1 MQRKTDLKKRD
12 DAVSPVIGVML
23 MLVVTIIIAAVISGF
38 AGGVMTSQEP
48 TPSAS
53 FDVSLT
59 DDSLSLTVRSISE
72 EISSKDIAIVL
83 SKAGQ
88 TRKLVPGASTV
99 PFGFNIVET
108 GTKGFHDNEN
118 VTTARDDPKISETN
132 AAHASNSNQWFGNYT
147 LKAGSRMSASTN
159 AFIDVLGVPLPEGFS
174 KVSYTKSEFLDLTD
188 DQWKG
193 VFGENVNEG
202 GGDKNNTAVLSIKS
216 GQKITDRSLGEFL
229 AGKGFATEKN
239 GVYEAAKQ
247 FWVEATD
254 TKWKFGQTIV
264 YESGGDGNGGITV
277 SPGDRVTVTIVYTPS
292 GQTMFTKT
300 VTVKEAQR

>member
-1 MQRKTDLKKRD
+1 MQCKRNMKKRD

-23 MLVVTIIIAAVISGF
+23 MLVVTIIIAAVVSGF

-118 VTTARDDPKISETN
+118 VTTASDPKISETN
-132 AAHASNSNQWFGNYT
+132 AAHTSNSNQWFGNYT
-147 LKAGSRMSASTN
+147 LKTGSRMSASAH
-159 AFIDVLGVPLPEGFS
+159 AFIDVLGVPLPDGFS
-174 KVSYTKSEFLDLTD
+174 KVSYTKGEFLDLTD

-193 VFGENVNEG
+193 VFGETVTAG
-202 GGDKNNTAVLSIKS
+202 SGDKNDSTVLSIKS
-216 GQKITDRSLGEFL
+216 GQTITDRSLGKFL
-229 AGKGFATEKN
+229 AEKGFATEEN
-239 GVYEAAKQ
+239 GKYKTTEP
-247 FWVEATD
+247 FWVKAD
-254 TKWKFGQTIV
+254 DPKWVFGQTIV
-264 YESGGDGNGGITV
+264 YMGGGDGNGGISV
-277 SPGDRVTVTIVYTPS
+277 SPGDRVTVTVVYTPS

-300 VTVKEAQR
+300 VTVKEG